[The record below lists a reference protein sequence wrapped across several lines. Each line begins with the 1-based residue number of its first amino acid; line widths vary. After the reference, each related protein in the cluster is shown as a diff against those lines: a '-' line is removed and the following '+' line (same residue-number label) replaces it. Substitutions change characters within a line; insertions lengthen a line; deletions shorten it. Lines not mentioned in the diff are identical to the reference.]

1 MSNPTITMVKKI
13 FADGSPCKKCGEV
26 EEKMRDAGQLEQLDK
41 IVIAY
46 EADPQ
51 SEGMQLAA
59 QHKVDRA
66 PFFIVER
73 DGQDADIYTV
83 YFKFVKEV
91 LNAKTSEEEE
101 LKEIMND
108 VDLDFL

>member
-1 MSNPTITMVKKI
+1 MKITMVKKI

-26 EEKMRDAGQLEQLDK
+26 EEKMRAAGQLERIDRT
-41 IVIAY
+41 VIAD
-46 EADPQ
+46 ESNDQ
-51 SEGMQLAA
+51 SEGMILAA
-59 QHKVDRA
+59 AHAVDRA

-73 DGQDADIYTV
+73 DGQPAQIYTV

-91 LNAKTSEEEE
+91 LDAETSEEDEIA
-101 LKEIMND
+101 EIMND

>member
-1 MSNPTITMVKKI
+1 MKITMVKKL

-26 EEKMRDAGQLEQLDK
+26 EEKMRAAGHLERLDRV
-41 IVIAY
+41 VIAD
-46 EADPQ
+46 EADPT
-51 SEGMQLAA
+51 SEGMVLAA
-59 QHKVDRA
+59 SHAVDRA

-73 DGQDADIYTV
+73 DGQAPEIYTV

-91 LNAKTSEEEE
+91 LNAQTSEDDEIR
-101 LKEIMND
+101 EIMND

>member
-1 MSNPTITMVKKI
+1 MKITMVKKI

-26 EEKMRDAGQLEQLDK
+26 DEKMRAAGQLERIDRT
-41 IVIAY
+41 VIAD
-46 EADPQ
+46 ESNDQ
-51 SEGMQLAA
+51 SEGMILAA
-59 QHKVDRA
+59 AHAVDRA

-73 DGQDADIYTV
+73 DGQPAQIYTV

-91 LNAKTSEEEE
+91 LDAETSEEDEIA
-101 LKEIMND
+101 EIMND